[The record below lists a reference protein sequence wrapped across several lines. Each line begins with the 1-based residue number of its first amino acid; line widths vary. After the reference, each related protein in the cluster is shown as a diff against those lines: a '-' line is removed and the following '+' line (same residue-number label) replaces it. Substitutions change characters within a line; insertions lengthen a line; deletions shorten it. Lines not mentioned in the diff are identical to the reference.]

1 MDRIDW
7 KRKLSSRKFWVAV
20 VNFVTLLM
28 VANGM
33 GENEVAQITAII
45 MAGAGLVAYILAEG
59 FVDASQSDVM
69 VVEEFNT
76 EE

>member
-1 MDRIDW
+1 MIDW
-7 KRKLSSRKFWVAV
+7 KRKLTSRKFWVAV
-20 VNFVTLLM
+20 INFVTLLL

-33 GENEVAQITAII
+33 EENEIAQITAII